1 MKITKN
7 SASALLV
14 AAMLLA
20 GCNKAASPTTSQTS
34 EPQADAKVAMEDL
47 SSSAQ
52 DRALTKAD
60 IPADNFEYI
69 ADQFA
74 DLRVLRY
81 QVPGFEN
88 LNAQEKE
95 LLYYLYEAALSGRD
109 IIYDQN
115 GKHNL

>member
-14 AAMLLA
+14 AAMLMA
-20 GCNKAASPTTSQTS
+20 GCNKSATPTVSQTTATPS
-34 EPQADAKVAMEDL
+34 DAQVVMEDKL
-47 SSSAQ
+47 NEDKVMQA
-52 DRALTKAD
+52 APL
-60 IPADNFEYI
+60 DNFEYI

-88 LNAQEKE
+88 LAPQEKE
-95 LLYYLYEAALSGRD
+95 MLYYLYEAALSGRD
-109 IIYDQN
+109 IIYDQ
-115 GKHNL
+115 